1 MTDCR
6 FHPRKEFNMSASVE
20 ELLQQIYDLEN
31 QIRLDFESGKNTK
44 YLREQLDSLKEQFH
58 SMNENLKKSE
68 KILKG

>member
-1 MTDCR
+1 
-6 FHPRKEFNMSASVE
+6 MSASVE